1 MSILEAVEDVNEKQ
15 KTIPFTKLKAA
26 MPELQG
32 KNIAVWGLAFKPG
45 TDDMREAPS
54 LTLIQSLLESGCN
67 VRAFDPVAITEA
79 KRRLG
84 EDTITYCD
92 DMYEACI
99 DADALV
105 IVTDWKQFRVP
116 SWAVLRKTMHGRLI
130 VDGRNLYDQEEAT
143 EEGFTYKRIG

>member
-1 MSILEAVEDVNEKQ
+1 MRILEAVEEVNEKQ
-15 KTIPFTKLKAA
+15 KTIPFAKLQAA
-26 MPELQG
+26 MPELEG

-54 LTLIQSLLESGCN
+54 LILIDSLLKHGCN
-67 VRAFDPVAITEA
+67 VRAFDPVAIEEA

-84 EDTITYCD
+84 EECVSFCD

-116 SWAVLRKTMHGRLI
+116 SWAVLRKTMRGRLI
-130 VDGRNLYDQEEAT
+130 VDGRNLYDLDEALA
-143 EEGFTYKRIG
+143 EGFSYKRIG

>member
-1 MSILEAVEDVNEKQ
+1 M
-15 KTIPFTKLKAA
+15 
-26 MPELQG
+26 
-32 KNIAVWGLAFKPG
+32 
-45 TDDMREAPS
+45 
-54 LTLIQSLLESGCN
+54 
-67 VRAFDPVAITEA
+67 AITEA

-116 SWAVLRKTMHGRLI
+116 SWAVLRKTMRGRLI